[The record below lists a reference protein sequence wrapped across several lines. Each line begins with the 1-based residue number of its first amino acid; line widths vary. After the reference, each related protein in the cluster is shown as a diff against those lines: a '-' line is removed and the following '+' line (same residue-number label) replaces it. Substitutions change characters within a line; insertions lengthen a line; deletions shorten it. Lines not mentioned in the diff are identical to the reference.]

1 MIKNK
6 TTIYSAIWATV
17 TLLIA
22 YAIRWIIP
30 YDPNQTL
37 LISAAMMARYA
48 IHVCLLIAWCIS
60 ILRRLTNRQ
69 VRNLLIAVGILMAF
83 WLTVRTVKY
92 ELIADR
98 TNPIGR
104 YIWYSYYIPMVLIP
118 LIGFFVV
125 KYIDKPIDYNH
136 PKWMNYLA
144 IPAVLLLVLVFTN
157 DLHQSV
163 FRFHKGIELFDTQY
177 QYGIPYYILM
187 AWFILGGLYFV
198 GMLLKKSRVPG
209 SKHMQRLPLYIMLG
223 AIVFWVLYTLKIINC
238 DLTVMD
244 CLLIVLLLESAIQNG
259 MIASNTNHRE
269 LFDMTTVPLL
279 IVDEDFQ
286 PHYVSSNALPL
297 SEADIAKTQTGAVHQ
312 ENTLLRSTPI
322 HAGRVV
328 WQDDIT
334 VQNTLHQQLQSIRE
348 QMSEENTLLQAEVE
362 LTEHKAKVDEQNRLY
377 DRIAQEVAPQLIRA
391 EELMKQVSAK
401 PENARELMSKLC
413 VLGCYIKRRGNL
425 LLLGEDNKQIPAV
438 ELEHC
443 IRESLENLRL
453 GGIFTLLNSQCDGT
467 LPVTVVVSIYDF
479 YENVAE
485 RLLDKATAFLVN
497 LKCEDGAMTM
507 NIQIGCSE
515 EIAEQAFTGLTFPCG
530 SFRYEVM
537 EEDVVVSLTTNRG
550 GGK

>member
-6 TTIYSAIWATV
+6 TTINSAIWATV
-17 TLLIA
+17 ALLIA

-48 IHVCLLIAWCIS
+48 IHVCLLIAWCVS
-60 ILRRLTNRQ
+60 IQRRLTNRR
-69 VRNLLIAVGILMAF
+69 VRHFLMAAGALMVF

-92 ELIADR
+92 EFIVDR

-118 LIGFFVV
+118 LIGIFVV
-125 KYIDKPIDYNH
+125 KYLDKPGDYVH

-144 IPAVLLLVLVFTN
+144 IPAALLLALVFTN
-157 DLHQSV
+157 DLHQQV
-163 FRFHKGIELFDTQY
+163 FRFHKGIELYDTQY

-187 AWFILGGLYFV
+187 AWFILGGLYFAV
-198 GMLLKKSRVPG
+198 MLLKKSRVPG
-209 SKHMQRLPLYIMLG
+209 NKHMQRLPLYIMLG

-286 PHYVSSNALPL
+286 PHYVSGGALPL
-297 SEADIAKTQTGAVHQ
+297 LEADIAKTQTGAVHM

-334 VQNTLHQQLQSIRE
+334 VQNTLRQQLQDTRE

-391 EELMKQVSAK
+391 EELMQRVSAE
-401 PENARELMSKLC
+401 PEKARELMAKIC

-425 LLLGEDNKQIPAV
+425 LLLGEENKQIPAA

-443 IRESLENLRL
+443 IRESLDNLRL
-453 GGIFTLLNSQCDGT
+453 GGVFTLLNSQCDGT
-467 LPVTVVVSIYDF
+467 LPVTDVVAIYDF

-485 RLLDKATAFLVN
+485 RLLDRPPLF
-497 LKCEDGAMTM
+497 
-507 NIQIGCSE
+507 
-515 EIAEQAFTGLTFPCG
+515 
-530 SFRYEVM
+530 
-537 EEDVVVSLTTNRG
+537 
-550 GGK
+550 